1 MSSVPTGDAPSSRR
15 SHLSRS
21 TTSRIAN
28 ATSSSAR
35 TAVVSTSSASSLEG
49 KAAIVTGASRGIGLA
64 IAGKLADLGAHV
76 ASIQRSDGPG
86 LSITCDLEDAGA
98 TERAVDQ
105 AIEGLG
111 RLDICVC
118 NAGTMFRAPAL
129 ELPLAELRRVLE
141 VNLVGAFVVSRAA
154 ARRFVE
160 QGEGGRI
167 VHIAS
172 MMSFHAGV
180 NTLAYA
186 ASKGGLAQMTKAQ
199 ANEWAPLGIRV
210 NAVAP
215 GWVETELTEALRED
229 EQRFKEISA
238 RIPVGRWASGEDI
251 AGAVAFL
258 CGPDSEYLNGVVLP
272 VDGGWLAR

>member
-1 MSSVPTGDAPSSRR
+1 
-15 SHLSRS
+15 LS
-21 TTSRIAN
+21 A
-28 ATSSSAR
+28 SAR
-35 TAVVSTSSASSLEG
+35 PLEG
-49 KAAIVTGASRGIGLA
+49 KGAVVTGASRGIGEA
-64 IAGKLADLGAHV
+64 IARRLEALGARV
-76 ASIQRSDGPG
+76 ATLQRSEGPG
-86 LSITCDLEDAGA
+86 EWVACDLESAEA
-98 TERAVDQ
+98 AERGLDEAADR
-105 AIEGLG
+105 LG
-111 RLDICVC
+111 RVDLCVC

-129 ELPLAELRRVLE
+129 ELPLDELRRVLE

-154 ARRFVE
+154 ARRMVA

-186 ASKGGLAQMTKAQ
+186 TSKGALAQMMKAQ

-215 GWVETELTEALRED
+215 GWVETELTTALRED
-229 EQRFKEISA
+229 AIRFKEISG
-238 RIPVGRWASGEDI
+238 RIPVGRWATGDDI

-258 CGPDSEYLNGVVLP
+258 CAPESEYMNGVVMP

>member
-1 MSSVPTGDAPSSRR
+1 MSSAEP
-15 SHLSRS
+15 
-21 TTSRIAN
+21 
-28 ATSSSAR
+28 
-35 TAVVSTSSASSLEG
+35 LEG
-49 KAAIVTGASRGIGLA
+49 KAAVVTGASRGIGLA
-64 IAGKLADLGAHV
+64 IAQKLAELGASV
-76 ASIQRSDGPG
+76 ATVQRGEGPG
-86 LSITCDLEDAGA
+86 LSIRADLGDSEAA
-98 TERAVDQ
+98 ERAVEE
-105 AIEGLG
+105 AAEKLG

-118 NAGTMFRAPAL
+118 NHGTMFRAPAL
-129 ELPLAELRRVLE
+129 ELPLDELRHVLE
-141 VNLVGAFVVSRAA
+141 VNLVGAFVVSRGA
-154 ARRFVE
+154 ARRMVA

-186 ASKGGLAQMTKAQ
+186 ASKGGLAQMMKAQ

-215 GWVETELTEALRED
+215 GWVETELTQPLRD
-229 EQRFKEISA
+229 DPTRFAEISA
-238 RIPVGRWASGEDI
+238 RIPVGRWATGEDI

-258 CGPDSEYLNGVVLP
+258 CLPESEYLNGVVLP